1 MVGEQGAILLVEGW
15 GRDIV
20 LIEEAFKRA
29 EIPNRLVIVRT
40 GKEAV
45 DYLEGNGEY
54 SDRAHWPIPALLL
67 LELRI
72 QRLDGFAVLQWLR
85 ERAEFDGVIAVV
97 FTVNYESH
105 NVNRAYE
112 LGANS
117 VPAKPADLRG
127 LEEVCVLLVD
137 FWLNHNVPAGLQ
149 NGA

>member
-45 DYLEGNGEY
+45 DYLQGNGEY
-54 SDRAHWPIPALLL
+54 SDRARWPIPALLL
-67 LELRI
+67 LEPRL

-105 NVNRAYE
+105 NV
-112 LGANS
+112 
-117 VPAKPADLRG
+117 
-127 LEEVCVLLVD
+127 
-137 FWLNHNVPAGLQ
+137 
-149 NGA
+149 